1 MNISKEASDWMAW
14 LIANGRTQLASLSP
28 EQIMACKAA
37 LSRIPR
43 FNDEGDFTGTI
54 MFVGAEPSRFDPSET
69 VVALYLFDS
78 SSSRGDWWRGSLSQR
93 YMKGNNSDR
102 TYLQGTLD
110 QLARVGY
117 QHGGNLTKLPEMIGQ
132 EIPFWIAATEKD
144 DKTYYNIK
152 TIGGG
157 SVNVQPSLPLP
168 NLDVAATATPAFS
181 GAQPAFGTTPAAPA
195 ATSGNAATA
204 PASAPATSAAPA
216 PSATPAAAP
225 APATPAFGPT
235 GPAQGPFQV
244 PGSNPF

>member
-1 MNISKEASDWMAW
+1 MSISKEASDWMAW

-78 SSSRGDWWRGSLSQR
+78 SSSHGDWWRGSLSQR
-93 YMKGNNSDR
+93 YMKGNTSDR

-110 QLARVGY
+110 QLSRVGY

-132 EIPFWIAATEKD
+132 QIPFWIAATEKD

-168 NLDVAATATPAFS
+168 NFDAAATATPAFS
-181 GAQPAFGTTPAAPA
+181 GDQPAFGVAPA
-195 ATSGNAATA
+195 AAPVNAATA
-204 PASAPATSAAPA
+204 PASAPVTPAA